1 MNPPSRPEND
11 PGPSAEPNTVPITS
25 CDLRKPA
32 LVTGAS
38 SGIGLELAKLLAAA
52 GHDLVLVARRESELQ
67 TLAASLA
74 RELGTRSHVVVSDLA
89 QPGAATELARSLT
102 EAGIELEILINN
114 AGFGVHGPFATTDL
128 QTELDMVQVNI
139 VALTELSKHVIPGMI
154 ARGRGS
160 VLNVAS
166 TAAFQPGPLM
176 AVYYASKAYVLS
188 LSEALAVE
196 LEGTGVNVIAL
207 CPGPTESG
215 FQAAAGIGRSKLS
228 GSLPSSAEVAAC
240 GMRALERGTTVAIAG
255 TRNWWLV
262 QSVRLLPR
270 KLVARAVRRLQARRA
285 VRTRQAS
292 R

>member
-1 MNPPSRPEND
+1 VKR
-11 PGPSAEPNTVPITS
+11 
-25 CDLRKPA
+25 PA
-32 LVTGAS
+32 LITGAS
-38 SGIGLELAKLLAAA
+38 SGIGLEFAKLLAAA
-52 GHDLVLVARRESELQ
+52 GHDLVLVARRKPELEA
-67 TLAASLA
+67 LAATLE
-74 RELGTRSHVVVSDLA
+74 RELGTRCHIVVTDLA
-89 QPGAATELARSLT
+89 QPGAATKLARSI
-102 EAGIELEILINN
+102 EDAGIELEILINN
-114 AGFGVHGPFATTDL
+114 AGFGVYGMFTTTDL
-128 QTELDMVQVNI
+128 QAELDMIQVNI
-139 VALTELSKHVIPGMI
+139 VALTELSKLVIPGMV
-154 ARGRGS
+154 ARGRGR

-196 LEGTGVNVIAL
+196 LEGTGVSVIAF

-215 FQAAAGIGRSKLS
+215 FQAAAGIGKSKLA
-228 GSLPSSAEVAAC
+228 GGLPSSAEVAAI

-270 KLVARAVRRLQARRA
+270 KWVARLVRRI
-285 VRTRQAS
+285 QAS

>member
-1 MNPPSRPEND
+1 MNPHSRPEK
-11 PGPSAEPNTVPITS
+11 APITP
-25 CDLRKPA
+25 CDLRKAA

-38 SGIGLELAKLLAAA
+38 SGIGLEFAKLLAAA

-67 TLAASLA
+67 ALATSL
-74 RELGTRSHVVVSDLA
+74 EHDLGTRSHVVVTDLA
-89 QPGAATELARSLT
+89 QPGAATALARTLT
-102 EAGIELEILINN
+102 DAGIELEILINN
-114 AGFGVHGPFATTDL
+114 AGFGVHGPFVTNDL
-128 QTELDMVQVNI
+128 QTELDMIQVNI
-139 VALTELSKHVIPGMI
+139 VALTELSKHVIAGMVK
-154 ARGRGS
+154 RGRGS

-196 LEGTGVNVIAL
+196 LEGTGVTVVAL

-215 FQAAAGIGRSKLS
+215 FQAVAGIGASNLS
-228 GSLPSSAEVAAC
+228 RGRRLPTSAEVAAV

-270 KLVARAVRRLQARRA
+270 KVVARIVKRIQAAR
-285 VRTRQAS
+285 
-292 R
+292 